1 MKTIP
6 LADLRSKSIEVL
18 TKRYGVSRNDV
29 CALRAA
35 AGVVVARGRPR
46 RDDKAAEALALA
58 NETGASAYTIAEKLG
73 ISPGAAYRYLRA
85 GEAVPARDTD
95 QRRLEAILRAAGVS
109 AAAYIECDAG
119 AALAR
124 LSTVIARVMD
134 AELHRVRSAGR
145 AVAPAA
151 LGDDGVADG
160 AGGGTGEG
168 RLEHQRAEPDLD
180 EHPGEVAAAVP
191 ELPGEADGA
200 GEEAVTV

>member
-6 LADLRSKSIEVL
+6 LTDLRSKSIEVL
-18 TKRYGVSRNDV
+18 TQRYGVSRNDV

-35 AGVVVARGRPR
+35 AGIVVSRGRPR
-46 RDDKAAEALALA
+46 RDDKAAEALELA
-58 NETGASAYTIAEKLG
+58 KTGASAYTIAEKLK

-85 GEAVPARDTD
+85 EGAVTPRDTEW
-95 QRRLEAILRAAGVS
+95 RSVETILRAAGVS

-119 AALAR
+119 PALAR

-134 AELHRVRSAGR
+134 AELQRVRSAGR

-151 LGDDGVADG
+151 PGDGGVEGG
-160 AGGGTGEG
+160 AGGSAGEG
-168 RLEHQRAEPDLD
+168 RLEHQRSEPDLG

-191 ELPGEADGA
+191 ELPADADGV
-200 GEEAVTV
+200 GEEAVTP